1 MRNKKIMVQPI
12 LGLVLILS
20 LTMFSYPLLV
30 HNWREC
36 ASAPGCTCTLTLDIK
51 KSMAPTL
58 KTYIVESAGFFLKSH
73 ASYQDFL
80 NLVEMTDLNGADY
93 SKMRSY
99 LYNAVDY
106 MENAYTIYTNLKLA
120 SEKIPY
126 DPVMLDRLLKFDY
139 AGFQAKSGLL
149 APVFEKVK
157 SLLAKGD
164 IAGFDDEVLN
174 NMDTILNQL
183 YEVRDLVDKEQ
194 SPDIALLWQLTQSY
208 FETQLFGQYASAV
221 FKANIY

>member
-1 MRNKKIMVQPI
+1 
-12 LGLVLILS
+12 
-20 LTMFSYPLLV
+20 
-30 HNWREC
+30 
-36 ASAPGCTCTLTLDIK
+36 
-51 KSMAPTL
+51 MAPTL

-93 SKMRSY
+93 IEMRSF

-106 MENAYTIYTNLKLA
+106 MEKAYAIYSNLKIA

-126 DPVMLDRLLKFDY
+126 DQVMIDRLLKFDY
-139 AGFQAKSGLL
+139 DGFQAKFGLL

-194 SPDIALLWQLTQSY
+194 SPDISLLWRLTQSY
-208 FETQLFGQYASAV
+208 FETQLFGQYASEV